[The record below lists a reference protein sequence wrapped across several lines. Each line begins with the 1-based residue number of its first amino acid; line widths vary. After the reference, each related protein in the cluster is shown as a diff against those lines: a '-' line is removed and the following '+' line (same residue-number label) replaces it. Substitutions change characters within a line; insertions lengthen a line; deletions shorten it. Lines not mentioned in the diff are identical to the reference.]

1 MFNNDSWMGFGGL
14 FMWVF
19 LIVPI
24 YLVIKMLLTTD
35 KKLNSSHDESPIM
48 ILEKR
53 YARGEINEGEYERR
67 RKELKR

>member
-1 MFNNDSWMGFGGL
+1 MFNNDSWMGFGGM

>member
-1 MFNNDSWMGFGGL
+1 MFNNDSWMGFGGM

-35 KKLNSSHDESPIM
+35 KKSNSSHDESPIM

-53 YARGEINEGEYERR
+53 YARGEINEEEYERR
-67 RKELKR
+67 RKELKS